1 MGGISAAA
9 LGAVAAGGALGSVLR
24 YLVGVWAVEALG
36 ATFPWGTLAVNIIG
50 CAAIGVPG
58 GMIASGGAI
67 PLPWRLFVITGVL
80 GGFTTFSSFS
90 LETGLLWLRSPM
102 AAAGYVAASLIGGL
116 AAFGVC
122 FAVVRRMSGG
132 G

>member
-1 MGGISAAA
+1 MGGVSAAM

-36 ATFPWGTLAVNIIG
+36 ATFPWGTLIVNVLG
-50 CAAIGVPG
+50 CAAIGIPG
-58 GMIASGGAI
+58 GMIASGA
-67 PLPWRLFVITGVL
+67 PVALPWRLFIVTGVL

-90 LETGLLWLRSPM
+90 LETGLLWLRSPL

-116 AAFGVC
+116 AAFGAC
-122 FAVVRRMSGG
+122 FAVVRRLGG
-132 G
+132 A